1 MARPPVPLLMPMD
14 ARRRAAREAFRIDF
28 AARLLEEAR
37 ADAKAW
43 LALAGKGEHA
53 PFLFDPIAALI

>member
-1 MARPPVPLLMPMD
+1 MPMD
-14 ARRRAAREAFRIDF
+14 AQRRAAREAFRIDF

-53 PFLFDPIAALI
+53 PFPFDPIAALI